1 VPSAPV
7 PDLTQLLVEWR
18 TGNRDALDQLMP
30 LVYRELQTLASR
42 YLSRERAGHTLQ
54 ATALVNEAYLKLI
67 DQRNVQWQNRA
78 HFLGIAARL
87 MRRILIDHA
96 RRRGRA
102 KRGSAATHITLVEG
116 LAASE
121 PRDIDAIALDDALV
135 ALEKLDP
142 QQAQMVE
149 LRFFGGLTVEET
161 AEVLGISEGTV
172 KREWRVAKAWLYRHI
187 QTGEGIT

>member
-7 PDLTQLLVEWR
+7 PDLTRLLVEWR

-149 LRFFGGLTVEET
+149 LRFFGGLTVDET

>member
-7 PDLTQLLVEWR
+7 PDLTRLLVEWR

-121 PRDIDAIALDDALV
+121 PRDVDAIALDDALV
-135 ALEKLDP
+135 ALEKIDP

-149 LRFFGGLTVEET
+149 LRFFGGLTVDET

-187 QTGEGIT
+187 QTGEGST

>member
-1 VPSAPV
+1 MPSAPV